1 MSLTLP
7 ERPAQYFIDEVL
19 LPSWDPSEAAGF
31 DPQAAPGD
39 EAFLPVA
46 TSLDTVGAS
55 YPSLVV
61 QFSSETTGGE
71 STYDYVTPNGP
82 GQNRRGTLLVTA
94 RAESEREYVG
104 DAANYTARSAD
115 DLVVDLIEEVEDVC
129 QENATGSGGRR
140 TLKVPSGET
149 YVIETGE
156 SEQYSDTDVDG
167 TLQVDGTLTLTGTVA
182 DSEFETLGSQRGPE
196 APDDTTVSPPVRL
209 ANTQVDYS
217 WLRSP

>member
-7 ERPAQYFIDEVL
+7 ERPAQYFINEIL
-19 LPSWDPSEAAGF
+19 LPSWDPAEAVGF
-31 DPQAAPGD
+31 DPSAAPGD

-61 QFSSETTGGE
+61 QFSSENSGGE
-71 STYDYVTPNGP
+71 STYDYLTPDGP
-82 GQNRRGTLLVTA
+82 GQNRLGTLLVTA

-104 DAANYTARSAD
+104 DASTFGARTAD
-115 DLVVDLIEEVEDVC
+115 DVVVDLVEATENLI
-129 QENATGSGGRR
+129 QRNATGGG
-140 TLKVPSGET
+140 T
-149 YVIETGE
+149 
-156 SEQYSDTDVDG
+156 
-167 TLQVDGTLTLTGTVA
+167 
-182 DSEFETLGSQRGPE
+182 EFQTLGSQRGPE
-196 APDDTTVSPPVRL
+196 APDDTGVSPPVRL